1 MIRPLSIALVVAT
14 AACGGTKPPPEK
26 NPDASPKLRLDGRV
40 RMNDTWLEVAPLVS
54 HDAKMDLRTRCR
66 VAQDEAK
73 EQSLPVPPLCFEDKA
88 RTTAQLDTIR
98 VERWPSLPA
107 AIRTLTATA
116 EGAHFLVERT
126 GSFHQTLDL
135 AFPVRRA
142 NEIRPTEVRVLAA
155 DPTHGKALVDA
166 LTTLFP
172 NARIE
177 TVDGVPVE
185 LPNGPATPVIAPTK
199 PPSPDDHGH
208 VHGDDH
214 GHDQGDD
221 HGHDHGHD
229 HDDHK
234 HD

>member
-1 MIRPLSIALVVAT
+1 MIRPLSIALIIAT
-14 AACGGTKPPPEK
+14 TTACGGQKPS
-26 NPDASPKLRLDGRV
+26 PDASPETSPKVRLDGRV
-40 RMNDTWLEVAPLVS
+40 RMNDIWLEVAPLVS

-73 EQSLPVPPLCFEDKA
+73 EQSLPVPPLCFEDKV
-88 RTTAQLDTIR
+88 RTAEQIDTIR

-135 AFPVRRA
+135 AFPARRA
-142 NEIRPTEVRVLAA
+142 GEMRPTEVRVLAA
-155 DPTHGKALVDA
+155 DPTHGKALVEA
-166 LTTLFP
+166 LASLFP
-172 NARIE
+172 KARVE

-185 LPNGPATPVIAPTK
+185 PPAPSPPVIAPTK
-199 PPSPDDHGH
+199 PPAD
-208 VHGDDH
+208 
-214 GHDQGDD
+214 
-221 HGHDHGHD
+221 HD
-229 HDDHK
+229 HDHDHDHK